1 MALFESM
8 VRVQLCCF
16 HDEKGKAT
24 YERVPD
30 RQSHPHI
37 PYFQGEESLAGSCAV
52 TDTGKCSGEQN
63 KKFSSKKT
71 KQQKVCKLIASVPL
85 FPAPIKKFRIFSQYS
100 STHITEYLQNKL
112 LAQKK

>member
-63 KKFSSKKT
+63 KKFSSKK
-71 KQQKVCKLIASVPL
+71 
-85 FPAPIKKFRIFSQYS
+85 
-100 STHITEYLQNKL
+100 QNNKRFANL
-112 LAQKK
+112 